1 MIYNNLIKCTDS
13 TCPAGALTKLS
24 TTAEGQNNLNN
35 GNSILI
41 MPDPQ
46 YVAISDP
53 SVVHYAYRVTGT
65 TFTGGS
71 TGVLSLTI
79 RTYTINNATG
89 ALTEVHSQ
97 VTGVATQYPRFSV
110 LSEAV
115 MSSDATSLYVGFF
128 NNVPAASCF
137 AFQKIPN
144 SLDFVFN
151 GYFGDS
157 LIYGGTDYNGS
168 GLTIIRP
175 NIKNTYSSGNTEIWY
190 MFSYYSISSWIR
202 NKSTG
207 TLTYVTKWLGF
218 NNSTTHT
225 GILSSDN
232 SYMYAIPIGSS
243 PAPDWT
249 NSYVYGTI
257 FTLGSSGTI
266 QQTSS
271 FEIPYIVSNY
281 ITGITLAPF
290 KKISPLNEDHIY
302 VITEKRI
309 SFYKK
314 YPSGGALTFISS
326 YIIGDTIT
334 PRSPIIMGS
343 DYTINTKPI
352 ITLNGSESSLYLVTQ
367 GMELAHWTRDS
378 INGTLS
384 KKAYIK
390 VGMAGD
396 EAGGVVRSFT
406 SFSNSSANFLYVS
419 TYPNQYIFFQKYCKP
434 LICRPLTGI
443 YYPPDGSAQVNVTFT
458 EKAKSNY
465 WEFGSVFTCPN
476 FIVPGYYS
484 LGTNIVSITICVGD
498 PTLPSNPQ
506 ILISLGY
513 QGNSYSKYPSKSCST
528 AVEYTN
534 WQRNAGLQD
543 QRLNITW
550 GSPSMQSI

>member
-1 MIYNNLIKCTDS
+1 MIYNNLIKSTGS

-24 TTAEGQNNLNN
+24 TTAEGQNTLNN
-35 GNSILI
+35 TNSILI

-65 TFTGGS
+65 MYTSGT
-71 TGVLSLTI
+71 LSLRI

-89 ALTEVHSQ
+89 ALTEVHLQ
-97 VTGVATQYPRFSV
+97 DIGVATQYPRFAV

-115 MSSDATSLYVGFF
+115 MSSDATSLYVGFLT
-128 NNVPAASCF
+128 NIPASAGF

-144 SLDFVFN
+144 SLNFMFN
-151 GYFGDS
+151 GYFDDAM
-157 LIYGGTDYNGS
+157 IYSGSDQNGT

-175 NIKNTYSSGNTEIWY
+175 NIKNTYSSGNTEVWY
-190 MFSYYSISSWIR
+190 VFTYYSLASYIR

-207 TLTYVTKWLGF
+207 TLTLVTKLGGLQQPI
-218 NNSTTHT
+218 THT

-232 SYMYAIPIGSS
+232 SYMYVIQNGSRGT
-243 PAPDWT
+243 PDYT
-249 NSYVYGTI
+249 NSYIYGTI
-257 FTLGSSGTI
+257 ITLGSSGTM

-271 FEIPYIVSNY
+271 FAIPYIATNY

-290 KKISPLNEDHIY
+290 KKISSLNEDHIY
-302 VITEKRI
+302 VISEKRI
-309 SFYKK
+309 FFYKR
-314 YPSGGALTFISS
+314 YFSGGALTFISS

-367 GMELAHWTRDS
+367 GMELAHWTRNS
-378 INGTLS
+378 IDGTLS

-390 VGMAGD
+390 VGIAGD
-396 EAGGVVRSFT
+396 ESTGGVVRSFT
-406 SFSNSSANFLYVS
+406 SFSNSAANFLYVS
-419 TYPNQYIFFQKYCKP
+419 TFPNQHIFFQKYCKP
-434 LICRPLTGI
+434 LICKPLTGI
-443 YYPPDGSAQVNVTFT
+443 YYPADGSAQVNVTFT
-458 EKAKSNY
+458 EREKGNY
-465 WEFGSVFTCPN
+465 WEFGSVFTCPF

-484 LGTNIVSITICVGD
+484 LGTNIVNITICVGD

-513 QGNSYSKYPSKSCST
+513 QGNSYNTYPSKSCST